1 MFLEIVSE
9 STSLA
14 STNFQT
20 TTKQSKN
27 ELYIPVFIFD
37 VSLFRASQR
46 DDDPRVLPLQPG
58 SARHQPEAEEGRP
71 RAEQGE
77 GGAGG
82 AHRVSGE
89 VELGIKWRSVS
100 GF

>member
-27 ELYIPVFIFD
+27 ELKIPLFIFD
-37 VSLFRASQR
+37 VLLFRASQR

-58 SARHQPEAEEGRP
+58 SARHQPEAEEGRA
-71 RAEQGE
+71 REEQGE
-77 GGAGG
+77 GGAVGG
-82 AHRVSGE
+82 HRVSGE
-89 VELGIKWRSVS
+89 VELGIEWRLAS